1 MASAAAVRNV
11 TQAVRRLKR
20 MNYQGEGWSSLRE
33 ASRGAIKKV
42 LEEHMER
49 VRRRYLRDIEE
60 RGIEDRANGHYPR
73 HLLTS
78 MGNIELSVPRTRTFS
93 AAGAL
98 RAYARRED
106 CVDRMILACF
116 VFGLSTRKV
125 GTALL
130 PILGERV
137 SASTVS
143 RIAKTLDAAVASF
156 HRRRLEDKY
165 KLLVLDGVVLARKTG
180 AGAIRR
186 PVLVAM
192 GITHE
197 GKKEILDF
205 RMSRSESEQEWESFL
220 TDLYSRGLKAEGL
233 ELVVTDGGKGLINAL
248 QTVFPGLPMQR
259 CWAHKTRNIT
269 DKMRMADR
277 EKAKR
282 DIRRI
287 YEALGVRQARS
298 AARRFADRW
307 QDRYPAAVSCLRRD
321 LDELLS
327 FFELGDPEWFKTA
340 RTTNAIERR
349 FREVR
354 RRTRPM
360 GVFSDK
366 TSVERILYA
375 VFSHLNQEEGTSA
388 PFPLTQNS

>member
-1 MASAAAVRNV
+1 MASSLAVRSV
-11 TQAVRRLKR
+11 PRAIRELKR
-20 MNYQGEGWSSLRE
+20 MNYQGEGWSSVRE
-33 ASRGAIKKV
+33 ASRGAIKQV

-49 VRRRYLRDIEE
+49 LRTRYLRDIE
-60 RGIEDRANGHYPR
+60 RQGIDDRCNGHYSR

-78 MGNIELSVPRTRTFS
+78 MGDIELSVPRTRTFS
-93 AAGAL
+93 AAAAL

-116 VFGLSTRKV
+116 LLGLSTRKV

-130 PILGERV
+130 PILEERV

-156 HRRRLEDKY
+156 HRRRLKNKY
-165 KLLVLDGVVLARKTG
+165 RILILDGVVLARRTG
-180 AGAIRR
+180 AGAIKH

-192 GITHE
+192 GITPE

-205 RMSRSESEQEWESFL
+205 RLSRSESEHDWEVFL
-220 TDLYSRGLKAEGL
+220 TDLYNRGLKGKGL
-233 ELVVTDGGKGLINAL
+233 KLVVTDGGKGLINAL
-248 QTVFPGLPMQR
+248 QTVFPDTPMQR

-269 DKMRMADR
+269 DKVKRTDR
-277 EKAKR
+277 DRVKR
-282 DIRRI
+282 DVRRI
-287 YEALGVRQARS
+287 YSATTLRQARG

-307 QDRYPAAVSCLRRD
+307 QDRYPKAVACLRYD
-321 LDELLS
+321 LDELLE
-327 FFELGDPEWFKTA
+327 FIKLGDPDWHKMT

-349 FREVR
+349 FVEVR

-360 GVFSDK
+360 GVFSDR

-375 VFSHLNQEEGTSA
+375 VFSHLNQEEGTST
-388 PFPLTQNS
+388 PFPLTQNN

>member
-1 MASAAAVRNV
+1 MAGITAVRSV
-11 TQAVRRLKR
+11 RQAVRRLKR

-42 LEEHMER
+42 LEQHMER
-49 VRRRYLRDIEE
+49 VRRRYLRDVEE
-60 RGIEDRANGHYPR
+60 QGITDRANGHYPR

-78 MGNIELSVPRTRTFS
+78 MGDIELFVPRTRTFS
-93 AAGAL
+93 AIGAL
-98 RAYARRED
+98 KAYARREE

-116 VFGLSTRKV
+116 LLGLSTRKV

-137 SASTVS
+137 SPSTVS
-143 RIAKTLDAAVASF
+143 RIAKTLDEAVAAF
-156 HRRRLEDKY
+156 HRRRLKNKY
-165 KLLVLDGVVLARKTG
+165 KILILDGVVLARKTG
-180 AGAIRR
+180 AGAIRH

-192 GITHE
+192 GITDE

-205 RMSRSESEQEWESFL
+205 RLARSESEHDWEIFL
-220 TDLYSRGLKAEGL
+220 TALYNRGLKGKGMKL
-233 ELVVTDGGKGLINAL
+233 IVTDGGKGLINAL
-248 QTVFPGLPMQR
+248 QTVFPDIPMQR

-269 DKMRMADR
+269 DKVRKADR
-277 EKAKR
+277 DAVKR
-282 DIRRI
+282 DIQRI
-287 YEALGVRQARS
+287 YNSTTVRLARK

-307 QDRYPAAVSCLRRD
+307 QSRYPKAVDCLKYD
-321 LDELLS
+321 LDDLLQ
-327 FFELGDPEWFKTA
+327 FLKLDDPDWYKMS

-375 VFSHLNQEEGTSA
+375 VFSHLNQEQGISA
-388 PFPLTQNS
+388 PFLLTQNN

>member
-1 MASAAAVRNV
+1 MAGITAARSVR
-11 TQAVRRLKR
+11 QAVRRLKR
-20 MNYQGEGWSSLRE
+20 MNYQGEGWSSWRE
-33 ASRGAIKKV
+33 ASRGAIKAV

-49 VRRRYLRDIEE
+49 VRRRYLRDVEE
-60 RGIEDRANGHYPR
+60 QGIRDRANGHYPR

-78 MGNIELSVPRTRTFS
+78 MGDIELSVPRTRTFS
-93 AAGAL
+93 AAAAL

-116 VFGLSTRKV
+116 LLGLSTRKV

-143 RIAKTLDAAVASF
+143 RIAKTLDDAVASF
-156 HRRRLEDKY
+156 HRRRLKNKY
-165 KLLVLDGVVLARKTG
+165 RILILDGVVLARKTG
-180 AGAIRR
+180 AGAIRH

-192 GITHE
+192 GITDE

-205 RMSRSESEQEWESFL
+205 RLARAESEHHWEIFL
-220 TDLYSRGLKAEGL
+220 TDLYNRGLKGKGMRL
-233 ELVVTDGGKGLINAL
+233 IVTDGGKGLINAL
-248 QTVFPGLPMQR
+248 QTVYPDIPMQR

-269 DKMRMADR
+269 DKVKKADR
-277 EKAKR
+277 DAVKR
-282 DIRRI
+282 DIRLI
-287 YEALGVRQARS
+287 YNADSIRQART

-307 QDRYPAAVSCLRRD
+307 QDRYPKAVDCLKYD
-321 LDELLS
+321 LDELLQ
-327 FFELGDPEWFKTA
+327 FLKLGDPDWYKRT

-375 VFSHLNQEEGTSA
+375 VFSHLNQEQGTSA
-388 PFPLTQNS
+388 PFLLTQNS

>member
-1 MASAAAVRNV
+1 MAGITAVRSV
-11 TQAVRRLKR
+11 PQAIRELKR
-20 MNYQGEGWSSLRE
+20 MNYQGEGWDSLRE
-33 ASRGAIKKV
+33 ASRWAIKKV
-42 LEEHMER
+42 LEDHMER
-49 VRRRYLRDIEE
+49 VRESYLRGIRDQGAAD
-60 RGIEDRANGHYPR
+60 RGNGHYPR

-78 MGNIELSVPRTRTFS
+78 MGDIELSVPRTRTFS
-93 AAGAL
+93 AARAL
-98 RAYARRED
+98 RAYARREN

-116 VFGLSTRKV
+116 LLGLSTRKV

-130 PILGERV
+130 PILGEKV

-143 RIAKTLDAAVASF
+143 RIAKTLDDAVAAF
-156 HRRRLEDKY
+156 HRRRLKNKY
-165 KLLVLDGVVLARKTG
+165 RILVLDGVVLARKTG
-180 AGAIRR
+180 AGAIRH

-192 GITHE
+192 GITPE

-205 RMSRSESEQEWESFL
+205 RLSRSESEHDWELFL
-220 TDLYSRGLKAEGL
+220 TDLYNRGLKGKGL
-233 ELVVTDGGKGLINAL
+233 KLIVTDGGKGLINAL
-248 QTVFPGLPMQR
+248 QTVLPGIPMQR

-269 DKMRMADR
+269 DKVKKTDR
-277 EKAKR
+277 DRVKR
-282 DIRRI
+282 DVQLI
-287 YEALGVRQARS
+287 YNVTTIRQARG

-307 QDRYPAAVSCLRRD
+307 QGRYPKAVDCLRYD
-321 LDELLS
+321 LDELLQS
-327 FFELGDPEWFKTA
+327 LKLDDPDWHKMS

-375 VFSHLNQEEGTSA
+375 VFSHLNKEEGTGA
-388 PFPLTQNS
+388 PFLLTQNN

>member
-1 MASAAAVRNV
+1 MAGITAVKSV
-11 TQAVRRLKR
+11 PQAIRELKR
-20 MNYQGEGWSSLRE
+20 MNYEGEGWEPLRE
-33 ASRGAIKKV
+33 ASRGAVKKV

-49 VRRRYLRDIEE
+49 VRERYLRGNRDQ
-60 RGIEDRANGHYPR
+60 GTDDRCNGHYPR

-78 MGNIELSVPRTRTFS
+78 MGDIELSVPRTRTFS
-93 AAGAL
+93 AAAAL

-116 VFGLSTRKV
+116 LLGLSTRKV

-143 RIAKTLDAAVASF
+143 RIAKTLDEAVLSF
-156 HRRRLEDKY
+156 HRRRLKNRY
-165 KLLVLDGVVLARKTG
+165 KVLVLDGVVLARRTG
-180 AGAIRR
+180 AGAIRH
-186 PVLVAM
+186 PVLVAL
-192 GITHE
+192 GITPE

-205 RMSRSESEQEWESFL
+205 RLARSESEHDWELFL
-220 TDLYSRGLKAEGL
+220 TDLYNRGLKGKGL
-233 ELVVTDGGKGLINAL
+233 KLVVTDGGKGLINAL
-248 QTVFPGLPMQR
+248 QTVLPDIPMQR

-269 DKMRMADR
+269 DKVRRADR
-277 EKAKR
+277 DRLKR
-282 DIRRI
+282 DIRLI
-287 YEALGVRQARS
+287 YNAATVRQARS

-307 QDRYPAAVSCLRRD
+307 QSRYPRAVDCLKYD
-321 LDELLS
+321 LDELLQ
-327 FFELGDPEWFKTA
+327 FLKLGDPDWYERT

-375 VFSHLNQEEGTSA
+375 VFSHLNQEQGTSA
-388 PFPLTQNS
+388 PFPLTQNN

>member
-1 MASAAAVRNV
+1 MAGITAVRSV
-11 TQAVRRLKR
+11 PQAIRELKR
-20 MNYQGEGWSSLRE
+20 MDYQGEGWSSLRE
-33 ASRGAIKKV
+33 ASRGAVKKV
-42 LEEHMER
+42 LEDHMER
-49 VRRRYLRDIEE
+49 VRERYLR
-60 RGIEDRANGHYPR
+60 GIQDLGADDRCNGYYPR

-78 MGNIELSVPRTRTFS
+78 MGDIEVSVPRTRTFS

-116 VFGLSTRKV
+116 LFGLSTRKV
-125 GTALL
+125 GRALL

-137 SASTVS
+137 SPSTVS
-143 RIAKTLDAAVASF
+143 RIAKTLDAAVAAF
-156 HRRRLEDKY
+156 HRRRLKNKY
-165 KLLVLDGVVLARKTG
+165 RILVLDGVVLARRTG
-180 AGAIRR
+180 AGAIKH

-192 GITHE
+192 GITPE

-205 RMSRSESEQEWESFL
+205 RLSRSESEHDWEIFL
-220 TDLYSRGLKAEGL
+220 TSLYNRGLKGKGL
-233 ELVVTDGGKGLINAL
+233 KLVVTDGGKGLINAL
-248 QTVFPGLPMQR
+248 QTVYPDVPMQR

-269 DKMRMADR
+269 DKVKRSDR
-277 EKAKR
+277 DRVKR
-282 DIRRI
+282 DIRLI
-287 YEALGVRQARS
+287 YNATTIRQARG

-307 QDRYPAAVSCLRRD
+307 QNRYPKAVDCLRYD
-321 LDELLS
+321 LDELLQ
-327 FFELGDPEWFKTA
+327 FLKLDQDWQQRA

-360 GVFSDK
+360 GVFSDR

-375 VFSHLNQEEGTSA
+375 VFSHLNQEEGTST
-388 PFPLTQNS
+388 PFPLTQNN

>member
-1 MASAAAVRNV
+1 MAGITAVRSV
-11 TQAVRRLKR
+11 RQAVRRLKR
-20 MNYQGEGWSSLRE
+20 MNYQGEGWDSLRD
-33 ASRGAIKKV
+33 ASRAAIKKV

-49 VRRRYLRDIEE
+49 VRRRYLRDVEE
-60 RGIEDRANGHYPR
+60 QDISDRANGHYPR

-78 MGNIELSVPRTRTFS
+78 MGDIELCVPRTRTFS

-116 VFGLSTRKV
+116 LLGLSTRKV

-130 PILGERV
+130 PILGQRV

-143 RIAKTLDAAVASF
+143 RISKTLDEAVVAF
-156 HRRRLEDKY
+156 HRRRLKNKY
-165 KLLVLDGVVLARKTG
+165 RILILDGVVLARKTG
-180 AGAIRR
+180 AGAIRH
-186 PVLVAM
+186 PVLVAL
-192 GITHE
+192 GITDD

-205 RMSRSESEQEWESFL
+205 RLARSESEHHWELFL
-220 TDLYSRGLKAEGL
+220 TDLYNRGLKGKGMKL
-233 ELVVTDGGKGLINAL
+233 IVTDGGKGLINAL
-248 QTVFPGLPMQR
+248 QTVFPDIPMQR
-259 CWAHKTRNIT
+259 CWAHKARNIT
-269 DKMRMADR
+269 DKVRKADR
-277 EKAKR
+277 DAVKR
-282 DIRRI
+282 DIRLI
-287 YEALGVRQARS
+287 YNATNTRQARR

-307 QDRYPAAVSCLRRD
+307 QSRYPKAVDCLRYD
-321 LDELLS
+321 LDELLQ
-327 FFELGDPEWFKTA
+327 FLKLGDPDWYKRT

-375 VFSHLNQEEGTSA
+375 VFSHLNQEQGTSA
-388 PFPLTQNS
+388 PFLLTQNI

>member
-1 MASAAAVRNV
+1 MARVAAVRSV
-11 TQAVRRLKR
+11 RQAVRVLKR
-20 MNYQGEGWSSLRE
+20 MNYQGEGWDACRE
-33 ASRGAIKKV
+33 AGRGALKRV

-49 VRRRYLRDIEE
+49 ATKHYLREIAA
-60 RGIEDRANGHYPR
+60 RGGVDRRNGHYRR

-78 MGNIELSVPRTRTFS
+78 LGDIELSVPRTRTFS
-93 AAGAL
+93 AARAL

-125 GTALL
+125 GQALL

-137 SASTVS
+137 SPSTVS
-143 RIAKTLDAAVASF
+143 QVAKTLDAAVAAF
-156 HRRRLEDKY
+156 HRRALEDKY
-165 KLLVLDGVVLARKTG
+165 KVLILDGVVLARRTG
-180 AGAIRR
+180 AGAVRR

-192 GITHE
+192 GITPD
-197 GKKEILDF
+197 GRKEILDF
-205 RMSRSESEQEWESFL
+205 RLARSESERQWESFL
-220 TDLYSRGLKAEGL
+220 TDLYNRGLDGKTL
-233 ELVVTDGGKGLINAL
+233 ELIVTDGGKGLTNAL
-248 QTVFPGLPMQR
+248 ATVFAGVAVQR
-259 CWAHKTRNIT
+259 CWAHKSRNIL
-269 DKMRMADR
+269 DKIRKADR

-287 YEALGVRQARS
+287 YEAQTLRQARG

-307 QDRYPAAVSCLRRD
+307 QGRYPAAVSCLRED

-327 FFELGDPEWFKTA
+327 FFRLGDPRWYKVA

-360 GVFSDK
+360 GVFSDR

-375 VFSHLNQEEGTSA
+375 VFTHLNLEEKTA
-388 PFPLTQNS
+388 TPFPLTQNN

>member
-1 MASAAAVRNV
+1 MAGTAAVRSV
-11 TQAVRRLKR
+11 RQAVRQLKR
-20 MNYQGEGWSSLRE
+20 MDYQGEGWESYRE
-33 ASRGAIKKV
+33 AGRGAIKKMI
-42 LEEHMER
+42 EGFMER
-49 VRRRYLRDIEE
+49 ARKGYLKDIAAQ
-60 RGIEDRANGHYPR
+60 GTDDRCNGHYTR

-78 MGNIELSVPRTRTFS
+78 MGDIELSVPRTRTFS
-93 AAGAL
+93 AIRVL
-98 RAYARRED
+98 RAYARREQ

-116 VFGLSTRKV
+116 VLGLSTRKV

-143 RIAKTLDAAVASF
+143 QIAKTLDAAVAAF
-156 HRRRLEDKY
+156 HRRKLSDKY
-165 KLLVLDGVVLARKTG
+165 KVLLLDGVVMARKTG
-180 AGAIRR
+180 AGAVRR

-192 GITHE
+192 GITPE
-197 GKKEILDF
+197 QKKEILDF
-205 RMSRSESEQEWESFL
+205 KMSGSESEQEWDSFL
-220 TDLYSRGLKAEGL
+220 TDLYSRGLKGEAL
-233 ELVVTDGGKGLINAL
+233 ELVVADGGKGLINAL
-248 QTVFPGLPMQR
+248 QTVFPAIPVQH

-269 DKMRMADR
+269 DKVKRADR
-277 EKAKR
+277 DSVKR

-287 YEALGVRQARS
+287 YEATTPRQARN

-307 QDRYPAAVSCLRRD
+307 ESRYPAAVACLRRD

-327 FFELGDPEWFKTA
+327 FLKLGDPNWYKMA

-360 GVFSDK
+360 GVFSDR

-375 VFSHLNQEEGTSA
+375 VFSHLNQQEQTCA
-388 PFPLTQNS
+388 PFLLTQNS

>member
-1 MASAAAVRNV
+1 MAGITAVRNV
-11 TQAVRRLKR
+11 TQAVRQLKR
-20 MNYQGEGWSSLRE
+20 MNYQGEGWDSLRQ
-33 ASRGAIKKV
+33 ASRGAIKAV

-49 VRRRYLRDIEE
+49 VRRRYLRDVDEQ
-60 RGIEDRANGHYPR
+60 GITDRANGHYPR

-78 MGNIELSVPRTRTFS
+78 MGDIELSVPRTRTFS

-98 RAYARRED
+98 RAYARREN

-116 VFGLSTRKV
+116 LLGLSTRKV
-125 GTALL
+125 GAALL

-137 SASTVS
+137 SPSTVS
-143 RIAKTLDAAVASF
+143 RIAKTLDEAVAAF
-156 HRRRLEDKY
+156 HRRRLKNRY
-165 KLLVLDGVVLARKTG
+165 KILVLDGVVLARKTG
-180 AGAIRR
+180 AGAIRH

-192 GITHE
+192 GITPE

-205 RMSRSESEQEWESFL
+205 RLARSEGEHHWEVFL
-220 TDLYSRGLKAEGL
+220 TDLYNRGLKGKGL
-233 ELVVTDGGKGLINAL
+233 KLTVTDGGKGLINAL
-248 QTVFPGLPMQR
+248 QTVFPEIPMQR

-269 DKMRMADR
+269 DKVKMIDR
-277 EKAKR
+277 DRVKR
-282 DIRRI
+282 DIRLI
-287 YEALGVRQARS
+287 YNATTIRQARG

-307 QDRYPAAVSCLRRD
+307 QGRYPKAVDCLKYD
-321 LDELLS
+321 LDELLQ
-327 FFELGDPEWFKTA
+327 FLRLDPDWHQRA

-349 FREVR
+349 FREVK

-375 VFSHLNQEEGTSA
+375 VFSHLNQEQGTSA
-388 PFPLTQNS
+388 PFLLTQNN

>member
-1 MASAAAVRNV
+1 M
-11 TQAVRRLKR
+11 
-20 MNYQGEGWSSLRE
+20 
-33 ASRGAIKKV
+33 
-42 LEEHMER
+42 
-49 VRRRYLRDIEE
+49 
-60 RGIEDRANGHYPR
+60 
-73 HLLTS
+73 
-78 MGNIELSVPRTRTFS
+78 
-93 AAGAL
+93 
-98 RAYARRED
+98 
-106 CVDRMILACF
+106 
-116 VFGLSTRKV
+116 
-125 GTALL
+125 

-269 DKMRMADR
+269 DKMRKADR

>member
-1 MASAAAVRNV
+1 
-11 TQAVRRLKR
+11 
-20 MNYQGEGWSSLRE
+20 
-33 ASRGAIKKV
+33 
-42 LEEHMER
+42 
-49 VRRRYLRDIEE
+49 
-60 RGIEDRANGHYPR
+60 
-73 HLLTS
+73 
-78 MGNIELSVPRTRTFS
+78 MGDIELSVPRTRTFS
-93 AAGAL
+93 AARAL

-116 VFGLSTRKV
+116 LLGLSTRKV

-143 RIAKTLDAAVASF
+143 RISKTLDEAVVSF
-156 HRRRLEDKY
+156 HRRRLKNKY
-165 KLLVLDGVVLARKTG
+165 RILILDGVVLARKTG
-180 AGAIRR
+180 AGAIRH

-192 GITHE
+192 GITDE

-205 RMSRSESEQEWESFL
+205 RLARSEGEHHWEIFL
-220 TDLYSRGLKAEGL
+220 TDLYNRGLKGKGMKL
-233 ELVVTDGGKGLINAL
+233 IITDGGKGLINAL
-248 QTVFPGLPMQR
+248 QTVFPNIPMQR
-259 CWAHKTRNIT
+259 CWAHKARNIT
-269 DKMRMADR
+269 DKVRKADR
-277 EKAKR
+277 DAVKR
-282 DIRRI
+282 GIRLI
-287 YEALGVRQARS
+287 YNATNTRRARG

-307 QDRYPAAVSCLRRD
+307 QDRYPKAVDCLRYD
-321 LDELLS
+321 LDELLQ
-327 FFELGDPEWFKTA
+327 FLKLEDPDWYKRT

-375 VFSHLNQEEGTSA
+375 VFSHLNQEQGTSA
-388 PFPLTQNS
+388 PFLLTQNI